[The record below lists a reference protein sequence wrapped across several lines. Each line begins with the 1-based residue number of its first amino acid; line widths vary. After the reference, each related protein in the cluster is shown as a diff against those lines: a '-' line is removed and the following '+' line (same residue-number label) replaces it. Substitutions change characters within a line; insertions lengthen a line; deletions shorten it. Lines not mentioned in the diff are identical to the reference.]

1 MEINKRVPNTFDRMF
16 YFFSSDEETC
26 SIVLELD
33 LSFIIDPQILKQAL
47 NIALK
52 RNGAF
57 RPEIFIDAKGEVIY
71 QDNTREADVYKYEP
85 DDTKFFGTDDMNGYL
100 FRVLYDR
107 NKLIISM
114 YHAVSDGRGLL
125 DFVRTLL
132 YYYLNLAGFN
142 IQPNKYITL
151 LETPQDKTELEDP
164 SEVYQ
169 DIINLN
175 QDKTPEFK
183 LKNFSMFMLPDD
195 FYKFEEHMHTRRFR
209 YTLNT
214 CELKRMAHESKS
226 SVQSVLTAIT
236 AQAVNNAYKVNDGE
250 LITLFEVVDLKPR
263 YKNKSLSNF
272 ADVFPVPVTQ
282 KILELDTLSQ
292 AYIIYNALSEPQL
305 ERKHLD
311 WALSQAVKVR
321 QSLNG
326 QPVNNPEDVRKFR
339 EGFFYNKDYIGT
351 FCYSNIGR
359 TLIEGGLERYVLNAE
374 MFIPAIVRH
383 PFLCVLSHANKTVI
397 TLTQRFKTDKFPRA
411 LNDAFIKNNLS
422 VKFADCGT
430 FIGDLLMFDKLKK
443 F

>member
-164 SEVYQ
+164 SEVNQ

-175 QDKTPEFK
+175 QDKTP
-183 LKNFSMFMLPDD
+183 
-195 FYKFEEHMHTRRFR
+195 
-209 YTLNT
+209 
-214 CELKRMAHESKS
+214 
-226 SVQSVLTAIT
+226 
-236 AQAVNNAYKVNDGE
+236 
-250 LITLFEVVDLKPR
+250 
-263 YKNKSLSNF
+263 
-272 ADVFPVPVTQ
+272 
-282 KILELDTLSQ
+282 
-292 AYIIYNALSEPQL
+292 
-305 ERKHLD
+305 
-311 WALSQAVKVR
+311 
-321 QSLNG
+321 
-326 QPVNNPEDVRKFR
+326 
-339 EGFFYNKDYIGT
+339 
-351 FCYSNIGR
+351 
-359 TLIEGGLERYVLNAE
+359 
-374 MFIPAIVRH
+374 
-383 PFLCVLSHANKTVI
+383 
-397 TLTQRFKTDKFPRA
+397 
-411 LNDAFIKNNLS
+411 
-422 VKFADCGT
+422 
-430 FIGDLLMFDKLKK
+430 
-443 F
+443 